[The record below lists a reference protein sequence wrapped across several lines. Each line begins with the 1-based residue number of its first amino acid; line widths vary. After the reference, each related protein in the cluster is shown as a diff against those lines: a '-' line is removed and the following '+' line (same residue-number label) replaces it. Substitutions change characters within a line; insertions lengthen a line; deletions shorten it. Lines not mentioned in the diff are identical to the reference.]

1 MDLFLQDWL
10 AHWTWK
16 SSLSDNQMQL
26 GAVIK
31 VTIKVDGYSI
41 DCVAH

>member
-1 MDLFLQDWL
+1 MDLFLQDCL

-26 GAVIK
+26 RAMVK
-31 VTIKVDGYSI
+31 VTIKVMDI
-41 DCVAH
+41 QLTV

>member
-10 AHWTWK
+10 VHWTWK

-26 GAVIK
+26 KAVIK